1 MDLKNTTILLILLLC
16 VLGLTI
22 GVYYTE
28 ASENIQPVEEYEEV
42 VYVDSNGEIT
52 IHLEPLQ
59 KNESNLIN
67 KFIGNFN

>member
-1 MDLKNTTILLILLLC
+1 MKNTTILLILLLC

-28 ASENIQPVEEYEEV
+28 ASENTQPAEECEEV
-42 VYVDSNGEIT
+42 VYVDSSGEIT

-59 KNESNLIN
+59 KNESNIVN
-67 KFIGNFN
+67 KLLVNSN